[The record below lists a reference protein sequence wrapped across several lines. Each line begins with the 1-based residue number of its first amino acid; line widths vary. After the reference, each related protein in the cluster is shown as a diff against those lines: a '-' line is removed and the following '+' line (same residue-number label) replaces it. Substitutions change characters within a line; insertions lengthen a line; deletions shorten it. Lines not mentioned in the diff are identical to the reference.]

1 VKGNDMSAA
10 AMKADHP
17 PADPSAVSFR
27 EAGRTELLPRYYET
41 ELVVTPSDNA
51 PHSPAMLASLEA
63 SMREHGQLVP
73 GWVAPSPDLPETQRL
88 CLEGNGRLAV
98 ARRMGRPFW
107 AFDLGRDVP
116 EAERIRLM
124 FQHHQ
129 CRRAWSRE
137 EIAERAA
144 RYIELTNCP
153 AAEAARLLGVSGPT
167 LSRAFGERRILP
179 ELRERADRLG
189 LSMRSLI
196 AAVPP
201 ACMARALDFAETTDA
216 SGKKPTRD
224 QVAAFIQ
231 QLKKRKSQ
239 AKSRKAKSVA
249 LRMGGR
255 VVTLTV
261 GDGDSAASVAED
273 LKAIV
278 ARLGKHADVPPD
290 GWHFLFQ

>member
-1 VKGNDMSAA
+1 MSVATL
-10 AMKADHP
+10 KADP
-17 PADPSAVSFR
+17 PPPDRPSVSLR
-27 EAGRTELLPRYYET
+27 EAGQAELAPRYYDT
-41 ELVVTPSDNA
+41 ELIVTPPDNPA
-51 PHSPAMLASLEA
+51 HSPAMLANLEA

-73 GWVAPSPDLPETQRL
+73 GWVAPSPDLTENQRL

-98 ARRMGRPFW
+98 ARRIGRPFW

-129 CRRAWSRE
+129 CRRVWSRE

-189 LSMRSLI
+189 LSIRSLI
-196 AAVPP
+196 AAAPV
-201 ACMARALDFAETTDA
+201 ACMARALDFAETPGPD
-216 SGKKPTRD
+216 GKKRTRD
-224 QVAAFIQ
+224 QVAEYIR
-231 QLKKRKSQ
+231 QLKKSGQPKG
-239 AKSRKAKSVA
+239 RKARTVT
-249 LRMGGR
+249 LRLSGR
-255 VVTLTV
+255 IVTLTV
-261 GDGDSAASVAED
+261 DDRDSACSVAED
-273 LKAIV
+273 LKAIA
-278 ARLGKHADVPPD
+278 ARLGKHAEVPPD
-290 GWHFLFQ
+290 GWTFLFQ